1 MKKISMRLCSGI
13 LSVLML
19 LSMMSCLFG
28 ITASATETADTV
40 VRDSGNMPVDFFNP
54 DNYNTPDDP
63 SDDNPYGDYT
73 IANVMSDGSTR
84 FIDNIKYD
92 IGSTLENSGITFD
105 AKFAGSFNIVFR
117 TDENSTDGYSFGYAV
132 GTNTMYFKK
141 LSVGEVAN
149 YNNYEC
155 VAEGNQIIDFM
166 KWHRYSI
173 QFVDNDGVTEIII
186 SVDGKRLPFGKYTT
200 FSPNTGLNSLESD
213 QIGIVDGKIFDYNPI
228 RTGTYLHVN
237 PYVPEEKIAMKNMDS
252 AVFVRSVDADL
263 TGKTDPYRITFMG
276 DSITYGASVSHDD
289 TLSRRLNDK
298 LGYTYDCYNAGV
310 SAAAAF
316 EGAGYGFPYR
326 TEPQNAIAKNTDA
339 DLYIL
344 MLGTNDSK
352 YIKGYSDNVMF
363 TGETLENWHQR
374 FLNEYGTIIEGV
386 KSNGGQIVLCIP
398 PWNYSWATESQPVD
412 CWTDETVRKIGEWV
426 VELANNLDVPYF
438 DYYSVTE
445 GHEDWFADR
454 LHPNAEGNYQ
464 MIEAFYPWLVNE
476 SGINLEKTE
485 AKTYPVAVD
494 AADANYSA
502 VYTDYDGVFSQN
514 MFTVTNGA
522 SLVGF
527 SATGLSLLDGSVNA
541 NATILSKAT
550 FNLNRK
556 WTASFSLGYK
566 NTAPGGATIVN
577 DVYEWQKYRHM
588 TIAIGGLE
596 LRVYTV
602 KNDKGATVFA
612 YRLFMN
618 GKEIA
623 DPYISSASM
632 ASHAYTVNYSYG
644 SVDIVR
650 TNDNET
656 IFSISGD
663 AISNLCGPTYAFNG
677 VKISGTSTIYNQQH
691 YYNNLSVHA
700 LEMTPAEYEITHNEN
715 GHIELYGNEFDPT
728 ATHYVDERITLNAV
742 SDTYGYMFIK
752 WVDADGNKISVDPNL
767 DLTFTTEKTV
777 VSAVFG
783 PFQPYSELH
792 INAAEGGSVLFN
804 GAPYNFNDDYIVG
817 DDVEL
822 SAVAD
827 EGYTFAYWMNGSNQ
841 IVSHEAVM
849 NITLANVTEF
859 TAYFTKINAATATVL
874 FYDRSGKVVSTAV
887 ANKGDSITLPALP
900 TAYGYTCNGWL
911 VNGEVKA
918 AGATITVDSDMT
930 VQADFSKKADT
941 FTVTVE
947 GGTVNGADSG
957 TFTYNTM
964 VTVVFDAQTLSDG
977 EVFGGWHIVGTDS
990 ASSVISYAESY
1001 TFYVG
1006 ADANLTAV
1014 IATSAADVK
1023 PVTDVTDTSLILGG
1037 EQVTYLTERSVPN
1050 GYTLVES
1057 GVIYTADDNKADMLT
1072 LENVAATVRK
1082 KTATSTTPNGQ
1093 YRITLSSRDG
1103 SAINVYLVSYLTYID
1118 TAGDTHT
1125 IYSSVYS
1132 ATTTSKTD
1140 SQDKIEDS
1148 TDIF

>member
-40 VRDSGNMPVDFFNP
+40 VRDSGNMPIDFFNP
-54 DNYNTPDDP
+54 DNYNIADDP
-63 SDDNPYGDYT
+63 SDTNPYGDYT
-73 IANVMSDGSTR
+73 IANIMSDGGTR
-84 FIDNIKYD
+84 FIDDIKYD
-92 IGSTLENSGITFD
+92 LGSTFENSSISFD
-105 AKFAGSFNIVFR
+105 AKFVGSFNIVFR
-117 TDENSTDGYSFGYAV
+117 TNESATDGYSFGYAV
-132 GTNTMYFKK
+132 GTNRIYFKK
-141 LSVGEVAN
+141 LSLGEIAN
-149 YNNYEC
+149 YSNNKCIEN
-155 VAEGNQIIDFM
+155 GNQIIDFV
-166 KWHRYSI
+166 KWHRYKI
-173 QFVDNDGVTEIII
+173 EFVDREGCTEIII
-186 SVDGKRLPFGKYTT
+186 SVDGKILPFGKFTA
-200 FSPNTGLNSLESD
+200 FSPNSGLDALESD
-213 QIGIVDGKIFDYNPI
+213 EVGVVEGKIFDYNPI
-228 RTGTYLHVN
+228 RTGTYFHVN

-276 DSITYGASVSHDD
+276 DSITFGASVSHDD
-289 TLSRRLNDK
+289 TLSCLLNDK
-298 LGYTYDCYNAGV
+298 LGYDYDCYNAGV

-326 TEPQNAIAKNTDA
+326 LEPQNTIAKNTDA
-339 DLYIL
+339 ELYIL

-352 YIKGYSDNVMF
+352 YIKTYSDNVMF
-363 TGETLENWHQR
+363 TGDDLENWHQR
-374 FLNEYGTIIEGV
+374 FLNEYGTIINGV

-398 PWNYSWATESQPVD
+398 PWNYSWPTAEKQEES
-412 CWTDETVRKIGEWV
+412 WTDETIRKIGEWV

-464 MIEAFYPWLVNE
+464 MMEAFYPWLVNE
-476 SGINLEKTE
+476 SGINLEKTA
-485 AKTYPVAVD
+485 AKTYPIATE
-494 AADANYSA
+494 AADADYSA
-502 VYTDYDGVFSQN
+502 VYTDYDGVFSQD
-514 MFTVTNGA
+514 MFNISNA
-522 SLVGF
+522 SPYVSF
-527 SATGLSLLDGSVNA
+527 SNTGLSLLDGSVEA

-556 WTASFSLGYK
+556 WTASFSMGYRGG
-566 NTAPGGATIVN
+566 APGGATIVN
-577 DVYEWQKYRHM
+577 EVYEWQKYRHM

-602 KNDKGATVFA
+602 KNDKGITVFA

-632 ASHAYTVNYSYG
+632 ASHAYTVDYSYG
-644 SVDIVR
+644 AVNIVR

-663 AISNLCGPTYAFNG
+663 AISNLCGLTYAFNG
-677 VKISGTSTIYNQQH
+677 VKVSATSTIYNQQH
-691 YYNNLSVHA
+691 YYNDLSVHA
-700 LEMTPAEYEITHNEN
+700 LEMVPAEYEITHNEN
-715 GHIELYGNEFDPT
+715 GHIELYGEEFDAN
-728 ATHYVDERITLNAV
+728 ATHYIDERITLNAV
-742 SDTYGYMFIK
+742 CDTYGYMFIK
-752 WVDADGNKISVDPNL
+752 WVDGNGNKISVNPAL
-767 DLTFTTEKTV
+767 DLTFTDEKIV
-777 VSAVFG
+777 ISAVFG
-783 PFQPYSELH
+783 PYQPYSELH

-804 GAPYNFNDDYIVG
+804 GAPYNFNDDYVVG
-817 DDVEL
+817 DNVEL

-849 NITLANVTEF
+849 NVTLANVTEF
-859 TAYFTKINAATATVL
+859 TAYFTKTDATTATVL
-874 FYDRSGKVVSTAV
+874 FYDRSGKVVSTATV
-887 ANKGDSITLPALP
+887 NKGESVTLPALP
-900 TAYGYTCNGWL
+900 TAYGYTCNGWI
-911 VNGEVKA
+911 VNDTVISAGE
-918 AGATITVDSDMT
+918 TITVNADMT
-930 VQADFSKKADT
+930 IKADYSKKSET

-947 GGTVNGADSG
+947 GGTVNGDAEG
-957 TFTYNTM
+957 TFAYNTL
-964 VTVVFDAQTLSDG
+964 VTVVFDAESLTDG
-977 EVFGGWHIVGTDS
+977 EVFGGWHVADTAS
-990 ASSVISYAESY
+990 ATSVISYAESY

-1006 ADANLTAV
+1006 ADVALTAM
-1014 IATSAADVK
+1014 IAASAADVK
-1023 PVTDVTDTSLILGG
+1023 PITEVTDVSLVSGG
-1037 EQVTYLTERSVPN
+1037 EMVTYLTERNVPT

-1057 GVIYTADDNKADMLT
+1057 GVIYTADDNKSDMLT

-1082 KTATSTTPNGQ
+1082 KAATSSTPNGQ
-1093 YRITLSSRDG
+1093 FRMTLSSRDG

-1132 ATTTSKTD
+1132 SVTTSKTD